1 MPLTTPAP
9 KTPAASTPM
18 PAPTSSPGTSSYMK
32 ILNGNALP
40 SGAPNTNPY
49 FLPTTTITTDLTQTS
64 QPDIESLVNAT
75 MQQLVGRNATPD
87 EIKQYGAE
95 LLAAEKANTGGYTGV
110 TTYQIDSGKRN
121 TAIGTQLSKG
131 VDVTA
136 FLENLINGTAGAKE
150 YKAATGYM
158 QAMMNSMNQFKGAYN
173 G

>member
-1 MPLTTPAP
+1 MSLTTPAP
-9 KTPAASTPM
+9 KTPAASTP
-18 PAPTSSPGTSSYMK
+18 ASSSGTSAFAQALS
-32 ILNGNALP
+32 GSGGASGTTNA
-40 SGAPNTNPY
+40 NPY

-75 MQQLVGRNATPD
+75 MQQLVGRNATPE
-87 EIKQYGAE
+87 EIKQYGDE
-95 LLAAEKANTGGYTGV
+95 LLAAEKANTGGYTGI
-110 TTYQIDSGKRN
+110 TTYQADSGKRN
-121 TAIGTQLSKG
+121 TAVGTQLSKG
-131 VDVTA
+131 VNAQA